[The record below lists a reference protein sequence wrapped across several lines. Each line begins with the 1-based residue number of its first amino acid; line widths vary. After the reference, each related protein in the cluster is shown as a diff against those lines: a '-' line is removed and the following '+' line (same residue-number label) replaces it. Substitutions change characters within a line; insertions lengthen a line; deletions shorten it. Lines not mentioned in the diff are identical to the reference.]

1 MGSFTVEATER
12 QEHGWTIET
21 VLLIV
26 QAGRGVRQRLE
37 AAIAY
42 GCGYCDGDVEL
53 DGDGPG
59 SYRTLLRT
67 LRQIEFGESDDI
79 RISREY
85 SLVQHRFIY
94 RAEYRTHRH
103 SLDNATGMAVR
114 RLRVPCDRHRSRVKV
129 IVAAR

>member
-26 QAGRGVRQRLE
+26 QAGRGLRQRLE

-42 GCGYCDGDVEL
+42 GCGYCDSDVEL
-53 DGDGPG
+53 EADGPG
-59 SYRTLLRT
+59 SYRSLLRT
-67 LRQIEFGESDDI
+67 MRQIEFGESDDI

-85 SLVQHRFIY
+85 SLVQHCFIY